1 MLKYNYNAVV
11 DGPIFKM
18 IRYINQYKERLKSKI
33 DEIDSAEINNIIKT
47 LDNYNNTEK
56 SIYII
61 GNGGSAATASHMQ
74 NDLGT
79 GLKRLA
85 GINLNVIS
93 LCDNISVLT
102 AITNDTSY
110 KNVFYYQI
118 NNRIKKDD
126 LLIAISCSGNSE
138 NIIKAVE
145 YSKSIGVTI
154 IGMTGFDGGKLK
166 ELSDIKY
173 HIPARYN
180 EYGLVEDM
188 HMILNHMLYAYYI
201 EGDL

>member
-1 MLKYNYNAVV
+1 MKIKPFV
-11 DGPIFKM
+11 
-18 IRYINQYKERLKSKI
+18 KEHLTRLKQI
-33 DEIDSAEINNIIKT
+33 
-47 LDNYNNTEK
+47 LDNIDVDVISDIVDTLEQTIENN
-56 SIYII
+56 SRVYIL